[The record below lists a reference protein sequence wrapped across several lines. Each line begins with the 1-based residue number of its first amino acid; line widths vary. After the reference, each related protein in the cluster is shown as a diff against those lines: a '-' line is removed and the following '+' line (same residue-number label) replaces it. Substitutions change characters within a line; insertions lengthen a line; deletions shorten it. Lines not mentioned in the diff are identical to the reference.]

1 MDFLFLCKT
10 CFTFGQNLIH
20 LTSCQMKL
28 FLCILVFV
36 LIVELLYSPRIDI
49 ADEKVILWYGRDER
63 KWIVLFE
70 LE

>member
-1 MDFLFLCKT
+1 
-10 CFTFGQNLIH
+10 
-20 LTSCQMKL
+20 MKL

>member
-1 MDFLFLCKT
+1 MKSFLCV
-10 CFTFGQNLIH
+10 
-20 LTSCQMKL
+20 
-28 FLCILVFV
+28 LVFI

-49 ADEKVILWYGRDER
+49 ADGKVILWYGREKR